1 MGKLAAAAP
10 LLQHHLI
17 LQGRSITLVG
27 KCGLARCDFLG
38 ILWPKIASLFF
49 FVGWGGGVLWCS
61 EDSSDEP
68 PTGVCSES
76 NLGVVIRSKERDL
89 DANSIAIGCYCL
101 MQTTLNLDDIVASSW
116 TCSTLGLFLINPHLL
131 PPPNLVSS
139 CTQSSIHCRRFRG

>member
-49 FVGWGGGVLWCS
+49 FLLGEEVVFFDVRKILLTNRLLGFVRNRILGW
-61 EDSSDEP
+61 
-68 PTGVCSES
+68 
-76 NLGVVIRSKERDL
+76 
-89 DANSIAIGCYCL
+89 
-101 MQTTLNLDDIVASSW
+101 
-116 TCSTLGLFLINPHLL
+116 
-131 PPPNLVSS
+131 
-139 CTQSSIHCRRFRG
+139 